1 MNHELEPARRIDPA
15 RLSGEFY
22 FPSLLEEALA
32 AGIFH
37 PEDAERIQFDCLRLL
52 AERVELY
59 TRGMSSSVRSE
70 AAQQLMASNLFT
82 IGLALK
88 AFPSPDRAADA
99 LWEESIP
106 QLFERGRKRIDIKLR
121 SVRQLHSFAVKR
133 LPDIANETFHS
144 TVDSGIR
151 GFLKLYNP
159 DFGAHLVHITL
170 DYPLCNPIRGLAG
183 IELIQRYL
191 ECILLEEEFL
201 SRFPA
206 EAVHYLLCGYDPA
219 YEQGVFNLLRPV
231 LAAALGCVLTGL
243 SPAGLN
249 LSPAQ
254 LPALRDTFAGRSRE
268 ECGEILQKACHTLAD
283 ALKLENP
290 SLRRY
295 LLAALPELTA
305 EVLHAAAL
313 GTLPLAFPLPDYRR
327 SR

>member
-1 MNHELEPARRIDPA
+1 MNHELEHLRRINPNL
-15 RLSGEFY
+15 LSGEFY
-22 FPSLLEEALA
+22 FPTLLEEALA

-59 TRGMSSSVRSE
+59 TRGMSSSIRTE

-88 AFPSPDRAADA
+88 TFPSPDRAADA

-106 QLFERGRKRIDIKLR
+106 HLFEQGRKRIDIKLR
-121 SVRQLHSFAVKR
+121 SVRQLHNFAVKR
-133 LPDIANETFHS
+133 LPNIENETFHS
-144 TVDSGIR
+144 TVDEGIS

-159 DFGAHLVHITL
+159 DFGAHLAHITM
-170 DYPLCNPIRGLAG
+170 DYPLCNPIADLAG

-201 SRFPA
+201 SHFPA
-206 EAVHYLLCGYDPA
+206 EPVHYLLCGYDPA
-219 YEQGVFNLLRPV
+219 YEQGIFNLLRPV
-231 LAAALGCVLTGL
+231 LAGALGCVLTGL
-243 SPAGLN
+243 SPTGLN

-254 LPALRDTFAGRSRE
+254 LPALRGIFTGRSRE
-268 ECGEILQKACHTLAD
+268 ECEAILERACHTLIA
-283 ALKLENP
+283 ALEIQNS
-290 SLRRY
+290 SLRKY
-295 LLAALPELTA
+295 LFTALPEITA
-305 EVLHAAAL
+305 EVFHAAK
-313 GTLPLAFPLPDYRR
+313 TDTFPLAFPLPDYRR